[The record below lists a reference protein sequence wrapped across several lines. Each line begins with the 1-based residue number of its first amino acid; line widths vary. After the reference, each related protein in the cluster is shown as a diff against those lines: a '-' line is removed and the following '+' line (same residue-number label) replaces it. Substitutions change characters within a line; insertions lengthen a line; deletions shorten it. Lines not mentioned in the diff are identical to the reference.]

1 MTAAPWA
8 EQLLGLPLV
17 TDPGGPLVVLSA
29 HPDDE
34 VLGVGGWLA
43 AQTGRPT
50 RFVVATDGEGSHP
63 GSPTTSPATL
73 TGVRRRELRAA
84 LRALGHAD
92 PDVTHLG
99 LRDAALPDDEPALR
113 SALSALLV
121 GAALVLS
128 PYEDDGHGDH
138 DVLGAATRDVAATGT
153 TVWRYPVWR
162 WTTAAPSP
170 RPSWLD
176 GAARLPERPDGR
188 SRKLRALE
196 AFTSQLRPLSPH
208 PADAAVLT
216 PALLA
221 HARSAPEVVLT

>member
-1 MTAAPWA
+1 
-8 EQLLGLPLV
+8 V
-17 TDPGGPLVVLSA
+17 DDPGGPLVVLSA

-34 VLGVGGWLA
+34 VLGVGAWLA
-43 AQTGRPT
+43 GQTGRAT
-50 RFVVATDGEGSHP
+50 RFVVATDGEASHP
-63 GSPTTSPATL
+63 GSPTTSPAAL

-113 SALSALLV
+113 TALAGLLV
-121 GAALVLS
+121 GAALVLT

-138 DVLGAATRDVAATGT
+138 DVLGAVTRDVAPTGT

-162 WTTAAPSP
+162 WTSTEPASG
-170 RPSWLD
+170 RSWLD
-176 GAARLPERPDGR
+176 GAARLPERPEGR
-188 SRKLRALE
+188 ARKLRALE

-221 HARSAPEVVLT
+221 HARTAPEVVLT